1 MSFRETNDPGGFQRE
16 LPPEEKARITRIFRR
31 RAVCTDVCLVLGAVL
46 AVFAL
51 TSPDAPLAGPALFA
65 VLPLLAGTLAGVFMT
80 YGCCP
85 FCGRRPRKW
94 DWAWTP
100 ILWRFF
106 RCPDCDFTPYWD
118 KKHGGEAAMCK
129 SRTIPCPGFRTG
141 MSAGGGA
148 ASEHRLP
155 PLCPVRARQRLP

>member
-1 MSFRETNDPGGFQRE
+1 MKASWPQEPCPDVNLSE
-16 LPPEEKARITRIFRR
+16 EEKARITRIFRR
-31 RAVCTDVCLVLGAVL
+31 RAVCTDVCLVLGVVM
-46 AVFAL
+46 AVFAM
-51 TSPDAPLAGPALFA
+51 TSPDAPQAGPALFA

-118 KKHGGEAAMCK
+118 KKHGGEAEM
-129 SRTIPCPGFRTG
+129 
-141 MSAGGGA
+141 
-148 ASEHRLP
+148 
-155 PLCPVRARQRLP
+155 